1 MTAPSVSPVA
11 TRTCQNRLAIEA
23 RRLSGGAY
31 EHVHQRASIADS
43 QSRCSLCC
51 DPCDEQPLQGRSGV
65 PCEVPSHERAL
76 ECIRP
81 GVAMG
86 EMGHI
91 DAGTHLGP
99 LSFLLSTTGV
109 QCRIAQGTQTHEWAR
124 PCALQNAETSSAG
137 CQISPSH
144 FGLTVCQTYKPRS
157 RSQATRRP
165 MFAVVPWVNCGPNS
179 EPMPWI

>member
-1 MTAPSVSPVA
+1 MTAPSVNSAA

-31 EHVHQRASIADS
+31 ENAPQRASIADS
-43 QSRCSLCC
+43 QSRCSPCC
-51 DPCDEQPLQGRSGV
+51 DPCGEQPLQGRSGAL
-65 PCEVPSHERAL
+65 CEAPSRERAL

-86 EMGHI
+86 EMGRI

-99 LSFLLSTTGV
+99 LSFLLSTMGA
-109 QCRIAQGTQTHEWAR
+109 QCRTAQDTQTREWAR
-124 PCALQNAETSSAG
+124 PCVLQNAGTSLAE
-137 CQISPSH
+137 CQTSPSH
-144 FGLTVCQTYKPRS
+144 FGLTVCQPYKPRS

-165 MFAVVPWVNCGPNS
+165 MFAVVPSGNCGPNS
-179 EPMPWI
+179 EPMP